1 MPGMQYLY
9 MATGD
14 LLTVTGHL
22 EECLER
28 REQNILGELLV
39 TLSLLLLYNT
49 WQAPALNGHLIL
61 TCHDIA
67 YSRSIV

>member
-28 REQNILGELLV
+28 REQNISGELLV
-39 TLSLLLLYNT
+39 TLSAVVQYM
-49 WQAPALNGHLIL
+49 AS
-61 TCHDIA
+61 TCT
-67 YSRSIV
+67 